1 MSVIFP
7 IIRYMFENFKKMGK
21 IYFYI
26 GIVFLPFA
34 CFGFV
39 PIESLILGNVLT
51 DNEYKLN
58 TEVEL
63 DNSKYTQLQKK
74 SQELS
79 NSCSWRNR
87 QKNTSVEER
96 NVDILNYISSI
107 QYGSLNAVVKNISA
121 LARKSNF
128 SIQEFQV
135 FSNNIVTNFCSDN
148 LTIISKKELNN
159 NLNYYFNHVSDSK
172 ETIHIGPYN
181 NTLKGLVKTD
191 SYMRNQLNA
200 AVHAFRALCSW
211 GGTPSDLGL
220 LNPILKSPHIVSYIL
235 DKIGDEHID
244 FRPIRC
250 SNLIC
255 RSTELSNDERIKF
268 VATAKEYYCYYFS
281 DIKIR
286 PNPKNETLSLWTKE
300 TTDDD
305 FIYQTAQVI
314 SALTNQ
320 PNLLALTDGVN
331 NKNIFS
337 SRFDDFFYKWAN
349 KKLEY
354 FSVNIPFEERLSLS
368 KVRVDKDGENREII
382 FEVSYGEID
391 QSRNLI
397 GKVNTKFKFKIDQ
410 KLLSYIRNEIEF
422 PVNWSLKKERHLKM
436 VIREHLKESSHK
448 IFSNYFTF
456 IDKQYFFDEVSDAI
470 FNDISNGGSHFLK
483 SFSGTYNLNFYFGHF
498 ALNYLR
504 KIKRTRF

>member
-7 IIRYMFENFKKMGK
+7 IIRYMFENLKIMGK

-26 GIVFLPFA
+26 GILFWPFT
-34 CFGFV
+34 CFDFV

-51 DNEYKLN
+51 DKEVMLN

-63 DNSKYTQLQKK
+63 DISKYTKLQKK

-79 NSCSWRNR
+79 DSCSWRNR
-87 QKNTSVEER
+87 QKYISVEEK

-121 LARKSNF
+121 LAKRSNF
-128 SIQEFQV
+128 SIEEFQV

-159 NLNYYFNHVSDSK
+159 NLNYYFKMLSYEK
-172 ETIHIGPYN
+172 KTIHIGPYN
-181 NTLKGLVKTD
+181 NVLNGLVNPD
-191 SYMRNQLNA
+191 SYVRNQLNA

-235 DKIGDEHID
+235 EKIGEEHLD
-244 FRPIRC
+244 FLPIKC

-255 RSTELSNDERIKF
+255 RSTELVKDDRVMF
-268 VATAKEYYCYYFS
+268 VAIAKEYYCYYFS
-281 DIKIR
+281 DVKIR
-286 PNPKNETLSLWTKE
+286 PNPKNETLALWTKE

-320 PNLLALTDGVN
+320 PNLLAIADGVN
-331 NKNIFS
+331 NKEIFS
-337 SRFDDFFYKWAN
+337 SRFDDFFSNWSN
-349 KKLEY
+349 TKLEY
-354 FSVNIPFEERLSLS
+354 FSVNIPYEERLNLS
-368 KVRVDKDGENREII
+368 KVRIEKDGDRREIT
-382 FEVSYGEID
+382 FDVSYGEID
-391 QSRNLI
+391 QARNLI
-397 GKVNTKFKFKIDQ
+397 GKINTKFIFKLDR
-410 KLLSYIRNEIEF
+410 KLLSYIHNEIEY
-422 PVNWSLKKERHLKM
+422 PANWSLKKERHLKM
-436 VIREHLKESSHK
+436 VIREHLIESSYEV
-448 IFSNYFTF
+448 FSNYFAF
-456 IDKQYFFDEVSDAI
+456 IDKQYFFDEISDAI

-483 SFSGTYNLNFYFGHF
+483 AFSGTYNLNFYFGHF

-504 KIKRTRF
+504 KMKRTRF